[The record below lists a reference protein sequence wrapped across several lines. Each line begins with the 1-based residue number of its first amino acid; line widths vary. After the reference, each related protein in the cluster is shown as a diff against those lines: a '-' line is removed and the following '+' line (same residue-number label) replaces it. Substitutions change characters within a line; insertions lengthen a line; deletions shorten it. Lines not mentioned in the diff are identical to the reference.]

1 VGFVVL
7 RALRAFVVKS
17 RTIFPV
23 LPFVTPW
30 PDVSYA
36 LSFEQRVEIQKLLY
50 RRGFD
55 PGGTDGRFGARTY
68 EAILGF
74 QNKSGMKLDGV
85 PTAGLLERLR
95 KGS

>member
-1 VGFVVL
+1 V
-7 RALRAFVVKS
+7 S
-17 RTIFPV
+17 S
-23 LPFVTPW
+23 W
-30 PDVSYA
+30 PNVDYD
-36 LSFEQRVEIQKLLY
+36 LSFAQRVEIQKLLY
-50 RRGFD
+50 KRGFD

-74 QNKSGMKLDGV
+74 QHKAGLDLDGT